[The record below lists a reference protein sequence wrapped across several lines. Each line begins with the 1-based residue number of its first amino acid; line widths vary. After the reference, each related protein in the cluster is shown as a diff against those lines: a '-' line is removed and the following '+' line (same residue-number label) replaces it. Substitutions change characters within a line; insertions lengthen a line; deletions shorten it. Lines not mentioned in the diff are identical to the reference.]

1 MGMSSGDDSGVM
13 SEINV
18 TPFVDVMLVLLI
30 IFMVTAPMMNQGLE
44 VDLPD
49 ANANALPADTEDDML
64 TLSIT
69 ENGQYFINKREIL
82 SNELEAKLIAI
93 SEANPEQAVYLKADA
108 NVPYEKVAQLMA
120 ACTQAGITKI
130 GMVTEPGVDQ

>member
-1 MGMSSGDDSGVM
+1 MGMSQGDENGVM

-30 IFMVTAPMMNQGLE
+30 IFMVTAPMMTQGLE

-49 ANANALPADTEDDML
+49 ANANSLPTDTEDDQL

-69 ENGQYFINKREIL
+69 ESGQYYINKREIK
-82 SNELEAKLIAI
+82 SDEIGVKLRAIA
-93 SEANPEQAVYLKADA
+93 EANPDQAVYLKADA
-108 NVPYEKVAQLMA
+108 KVPYELVAQLMA
-120 ACTQAGITKI
+120 ACTQAGITKL
-130 GMVTEPGVDQ
+130 GMVTEPGVEE

>member
-82 SNELEAKLIAI
+82 TNELEAKLIAI

>member
-1 MGMSSGDDSGVM
+1 MGMSSGDESGVM

-49 ANANALPADTEDDML
+49 ANANALPADADDDML

-69 ENGQYFINKREIL
+69 ESGQYYINKREIL
-82 SNELEAKLIAI
+82 ADELSAKLAAI
-93 SEANPEQAVYLKADA
+93 SEANPDQAVYLKADA

>member
-1 MGMSSGDDSGVM
+1 MGMSGGDENGVM

-49 ANANALPADTEDDML
+49 ANANSLPADTEDDML

-69 ENGQYFINKREIL
+69 ESGQYYINKREIL
-82 SNELEAKLIAI
+82 SDELATKLTAIA
-93 SEANPEQAVYLKADA
+93 EANPDQAVYLKADA
-108 NVPYEKVAQLMA
+108 SVPYEKVAQLMA

-130 GMVTEPGVDQ
+130 GMVTEPGVEQ

>member
-1 MGMSSGDDSGVM
+1 MGMASGDDSGVM

-18 TPFVDVMLVLLI
+18 TPFVDVMLVLVI

-82 SNELEAKLIAI
+82 TNELEAKLIAI

>member
-1 MGMSSGDDSGVM
+1 MGMSGGDENGVM

-49 ANANALPADTEDDML
+49 ANANSLPADTEDDML

-69 ENGQYFINKREIL
+69 ESGQYYINKREIL
-82 SNELEAKLIAI
+82 SDELATKLTAIA
-93 SEANPEQAVYLKADA
+93 EANPDQAVYLKADA
-108 NVPYEKVAQLMA
+108 SVPYEKVAQLMA

>member
-1 MGMSSGDDSGVM
+1 MGMSSGDESGVM

-69 ENGQYFINKREIL
+69 ESGQYYINKREIL
-82 SNELEAKLIAI
+82 ADELSAKLAAI
-93 SEANPEQAVYLKADA
+93 SEANPDQAVYLKADA

>member
-82 SNELEAKLIAI
+82 TNELEAKLMAI
-93 SEANPEQAVYLKADA
+93 SEANPDQAVYLKADA

>member
-1 MGMSSGDDSGVM
+1 
-13 SEINV
+13 
-18 TPFVDVMLVLLI
+18 
-30 IFMVTAPMMNQGLE
+30 
-44 VDLPD
+44 
-49 ANANALPADTEDDML
+49 ML

-82 SNELEAKLIAI
+82 TNELEAKLMAI
-93 SEANPEQAVYLKADA
+93 SEANPDQAVYLKADA